1 MRAHTDS
8 LPYVSELRVLLDG
21 TPVGTLIN
29 GPAGYIYFAYDA
41 AWVAHGFPLSPIP
54 AFGLQLQPFHAAN
67 NLFGGLHG
75 VFNDALP
82 DGWGLLLMD
91 RELKQTIG
99 WDPHEIRP
107 LDRLSYIGDRAMG
120 ALEFEPV
127 LEEIGDEKALSIAAL
142 AEAAMAIEEGST
154 GDVIESMYLQGGSP
168 GGARPKITIAISAD
182 GQHCRSGFRDTPA
195 GYDHWIVKFRARATD
210 PHCVGRIEMAYAD
223 MARAAGI
230 TMPDTKLITVTAR
243 GQQQDY
249 FAVKRF
255 DRDGNKKKHALSIG
269 GMLEASHRLP
279 SIDYDALLTAIG
291 FATQDAREIEKAFR
305 LMVFNVLA
313 HNKDDHVKNF
323 SILWNGSGWVM
334 TPAYD
339 LTFSS
344 SQHNQH
350 MTAVNGS
357 GNPALKDI
365 HAIAK
370 NHSIKTSKK
379 IINEVISA
387 VKMWPQYAAQWGV
400 DPDQINVYQGA
411 MLKMPCRLELDQ
423 QT

>member
-1 MRAHTDS
+1 
-8 LPYVSELRVLLDG
+8 
-21 TPVGTLIN
+21 
-29 GPAGYIYFAYDA
+29 
-41 AWVAHGFPLSPIP
+41 
-54 AFGLQLQPFHAAN
+54 LQLQPFHAAN

-182 GQHCRSGFRDTPA
+182 GQHCRSGFRNTPV
-195 GYDHWIVKFRARATD
+195 GYDHWIVKFRARAAD
-210 PHCVGRIEMAYAD
+210 PLCVGRIEMAYAD

-255 DRDGNKKKHALSIG
+255 DRDGNKKKHVLSIG
-269 GMLEASHRLP
+269 GMLEASHRVP
-279 SIDYDALLTAIG
+279 SIDYDALLSAIG
-291 FATQDAREIEKAFR
+291 FATQDAREVEKAFR
-305 LMVFNVLA
+305 LMVFNVLV

-365 HAIAK
+365 LAIAK

-379 IINEVISA
+379 IIDEVLSA
-387 VKMWPQYAAQWGV
+387 VKMWPQYAAQWDV
-400 DPDQINVYQGA
+400 DPDQSNVYQGA
-411 MLKMPCRLELDQ
+411 LLKVPCRLELDR

>member
-1 MRAHTDS
+1 MSAHMSRT
-8 LPYVSELRVLLDG
+8 PYVNELRVLLDG
-21 TPVGTLIN
+21 TSVGTLIS
-29 GPAGYIYFAYDA
+29 GPAGQIYFAYDA
-41 AWVAHGFPLSPIP
+41 EWIAHGFPLSPIP
-54 AFGLQLQPFHAAN
+54 SFGLQLQPFHAAN
-67 NLFGGLHG
+67 NEFGGLHG

-91 RELKQTIG
+91 REIKQTIG

-107 LDRLSYIGDRAMG
+107 LDRLSYMGDRAMG
-120 ALEFEPV
+120 ALEFKPV
-127 LEEIGDEKALSIAAL
+127 MEDVGDEKPLSIDML
-142 AEAAMAIEEGST
+142 ADAAMKVEEGGT
-154 GDVIESMYLQGGSP
+154 GDVIEALHLQGGSP
-168 GGARPKITIAISAD
+168 GGARPKITIAICAD

-223 MARAAGI
+223 MAKAAGI
-230 TMPDTKLITVTAR
+230 TMPDTQLITATVR

-255 DRDGNKKKHALSIG
+255 DRDGNKKKHILSIG
-269 GMLEASHRLP
+269 GMLEASHRVP
-279 SIDYDALLTAIG
+279 SIDYDALLSAIG
-291 FATQDAREIEKAFR
+291 FATQDAREVEKAFR

-365 HAIAK
+365 LAIAK
-370 NHSIKTSKK
+370 NHSIKSSHK
-379 IINEVISA
+379 IIDEVLSA
-387 VKMWPQYAAQWGV
+387 VKMWPQYAAQWQV
-400 DPDQINVYQGA
+400 DSKELDACQRALLAV
-411 MLKMPCRLELDQ
+411 PCRVELDR
-423 QT
+423 